1 MKIEACLTD
10 DIARTL
16 LIPLW
21 CCATPCRANP
31 RATYDPVAVDVLKQL
46 DFDFSEIRRSFKEYG
61 QVCCL
66 AREMNID
73 RTVRDFLARH
83 PEGTIINLGCGLST
97 AVYRKPPAEA
107 VWYDVDLPEVILTMI
122 LQHHERLD
130 GSGYPNKLRGDEIVL
145 QSRILA
151 VADVVEAMTSHRP
164 YRPALGIEA
173 ALKEIESGR
182 GVKYDARVV
191 DLCVSLFRD
200 EGFLFSH
207 DAEI

>member
-1 MKIEACLTD
+1 M
-10 DIARTL
+10 
-16 LIPLW
+16 
-21 CCATPCRANP
+21 
-31 RATYDPVAVDVLKQL
+31 
-46 DFDFSEIRRSFKEYG
+46 
-61 QVCCL
+61 
-66 AREMNID
+66 
-73 RTVRDFLARH
+73 
-83 PEGTIINLGCGLST
+83 
-97 AVYRKPPAEA
+97 
-107 VWYDVDLPEVILTMI
+107 DLPEVILTMI

-130 GSGYPNKLRGDEIVL
+130 GSGYPNKLAGDEIVL
-145 QSRILA
+145 ESRILA